1 MKLNL
6 LDLKSLNAPLK
17 LLDNK
22 NVRLVIIIA
31 LIVLGAGIV
40 PMLNNAVLGLLTNP
54 IIKVLMLLLIVYVA
68 QKDLTISLLLAVV
81 YVLMLNLVRENMEDM
96 DMNMSE
102 EDDETAGE
110 DMDADAARIEQQD
123 AAVSAAVDKLDP
135 RENGTG
141 VRNESMHFKAS
152 GGFRDM
158 PRVMESMSN
167 NPLQNPLG
175 YNTEINCVSQAYT
188 SNSGLEAPCVGMSGL
203 PGSINAQGMNAVL
216 GNPGPQ
222 HDAPF

>member
-17 LLDNK
+17 ILDNK

-81 YVLMLNLVRENMEDM
+81 YVLMLNLVRENMENNEDL
-96 DMNMSE
+96 E
-102 EDDETAGE
+102 EDEESEKGE
-110 DMDADAARIEQQD
+110 DMDADAQRIEQQD

-135 RENGTG
+135 SENGTG

-158 PRVMESMSN
+158 PRVMESMAN

-188 SNSGLEAPCVGMSGL
+188 ANSGLEAPCVGMSGL